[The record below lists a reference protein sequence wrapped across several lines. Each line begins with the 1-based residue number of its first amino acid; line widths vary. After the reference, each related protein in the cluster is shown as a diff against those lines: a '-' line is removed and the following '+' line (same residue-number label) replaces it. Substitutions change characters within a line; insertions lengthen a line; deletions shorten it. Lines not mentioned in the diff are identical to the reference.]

1 MDKEKII
8 ALLEKE
14 IEFAKSINAHYQLIL
29 GLQQA
34 LIVIKREKA
43 N

>member
-1 MDKEKII
+1 MDKEEII

-14 IEFAKSINAHYQLIL
+14 IEFAKSVNAHHQLIL

-34 LIVIKREKA
+34 IIVIKREKS